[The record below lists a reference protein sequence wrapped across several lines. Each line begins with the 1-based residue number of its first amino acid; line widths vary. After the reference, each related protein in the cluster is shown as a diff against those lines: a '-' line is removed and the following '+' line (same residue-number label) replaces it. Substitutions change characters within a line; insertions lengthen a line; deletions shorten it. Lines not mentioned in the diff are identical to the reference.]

1 MDDDERKRAEE
12 VLLDLWEE
20 FNGYYED
27 ADPQEYSRIQREI
40 LERREKAAGIDI
52 DDLLPPPV
60 REPYKDKYLRSR
72 HWELTRTEK
81 LRSARGL
88 CEGCG
93 ERATEVHHKHY
104 KSLGAESM
112 NDLESLCSACHRKRH
127 GTA

>member
-27 ADPQEYSRIQREI
+27 ADPQEYSRIQRKI

-60 REPYKDKYLRSR
+60 REPYEDKYLRSR
-72 HWELTRTEK
+72 H
-81 LRSARGL
+81 
-88 CEGCG
+88 
-93 ERATEVHHKHY
+93 
-104 KSLGAESM
+104 
-112 NDLESLCSACHRKRH
+112 
-127 GTA
+127 